1 VPEKDM
7 AKSKISARS
16 AIDEEFEEKAGLHPD
31 DLFQGDEPVAFT
43 FTDVEWAELCK
54 FRIFDLTPAE
64 EELTARQVMEDAVG
78 KYVVQE
84 VTGAN
89 SESVIRLLRKLVPP
103 LEQIKPIVSELK
115 TVAGMIDREQ
125 IFNGFGEYQYG
136 SAIDES
142 YFEHFELFN
151 NLMNRCYEEVNRP
164 LTGRKNENAV
174 ALVRA
179 IDKLFCNY
187 SSMGKLRRKS
197 KGLGNNDVAF
207 VQIVFEIATTRFSFK
222 EVTEG
227 SIENAMKIAMKK
239 SNDQPMMAMQII

>member
-1 VPEKDM
+1 M

-54 FRIFDLTPAE
+54 FRLFDVTPAE
-64 EELTARQVMEDAVG
+64 EERTARQVMEDAVG

-89 SESVIRLLRKLVPP
+89 SESVIRLLRKLVPQ

-125 IFNGFGEYQYG
+125 IFNGFGEFQYG

-164 LTGRKNENAV
+164 LTGRKSENAV

-179 IDKLFCNY
+179 IDKLFCKY
-187 SSMGKLRRKS
+187 SSMGQLRRTS
-197 KGLGNNDVAF
+197 KGKTNNDVDF
-207 VQIVFEIATTRFSFK
+207 VRTIFRIIMLRFNV
-222 EVTEG
+222 EQTTEG
-227 SIENAMKIAMKK
+227 SIENAMKIAMKI
-239 SNDQPMMAMQII
+239 SNDQPMMAMRII